1 VKTGLALPSLLN
13 VTTSIASAVVGIPLV
28 YLLSRALRL
37 RPKPIEITN
46 PREKAILAF
55 LIIITAFVCVSVW
68 RILTEAVFSP
78 TFGKLQVFV
87 NCRVVDVLWM
97 GFLYVLIL
105 PPLILL
111 MKRTRQPLRSIGID
125 RMNIGRMLALG
136 FILSAIFFAILGFLA
151 PSFGGGFEGFSP
163 SLIYGLIYFTIVGFG
178 EEIVWRGYVQTRLV
192 AYGGTFRGL
201 VVTSLL
207 FAVLWHF
214 PGRYYMYS
222 GAVLEALASSLLV
235 FPSGLVFGYLMMG
248 SQNIIPSSILHLF
261 GDWNYLFWQIP
272 IS

>member
-1 VKTGLALPSLLN
+1 MALPSLLN
-13 VTTSIASAVVGIPLV
+13 VITSIASAVVGIPLV

-55 LIIITAFVCVSVW
+55 LIIITAFVCASVW

-87 NCRVVDVLWM
+87 NCRIVDVLWI

-111 MKRTRQPLRSIGID
+111 MKRTRQPLRSLGID

-136 FILSAIFFAILGFLA
+136 FILSAIYFRHPRFSCSFFRRRFRRLFT
-151 PSFGGGFEGFSP
+151 
-163 SLIYGLIYFTIVGFG
+163 LIDI
-178 EEIVWRGYVQTRLV
+178 R
-192 AYGGTFRGL
+192 A
-201 VVTSLL
+201 
-207 FAVLWHF
+207 
-214 PGRYYMYS
+214 
-222 GAVLEALASSLLV
+222 
-235 FPSGLVFGYLMMG
+235 
-248 SQNIIPSSILHLF
+248 NILHNRWF
-261 GDWNYLFWQIP
+261 R
-272 IS
+272 